1 MDRGAGS
8 EALTKRI
15 SIWGIV
21 QGVGFRPFIA
31 KLADALSIKG
41 EVRNLGGLVDVVVT
55 DREEHITRFIEEIQ
69 TKKPL
74 PAEIVHIKV
83 EEIPFRHFDA
93 FAILDSQEGEQA
105 ASEPAMI
112 PADLAI
118 CPDCLKEM
126 QDPEDPRYG
135 HPYISCMACG
145 PRYTIVDRMPYDR
158 ENTAMMDFPLC
169 AFCRGEYEDRNNRRY
184 HAQTIS
190 CHECGPYNRLLLQTP
205 GQDGQ
210 DYNHAEDHNHA
221 DDNRQALDRALALLK
236 EGGILA
242 VKGIG
247 GYNFICSPFKEA
259 TVKTLRQ
266 IKKREEKPFAILFED
281 IEQIKAYC
289 QVDENEARL
298 LNSSARP
305 ILLLERNAHR
315 DETRAP
321 AIPSEVTRT
330 SRFIGAFLPSTGLHY
345 QLISAC
351 GPLIATSANISEAPM
366 IKDDKEMFLRIEALE
381 AVGQPEIR
389 VGMLYNQREI
399 RERLD
404 DSVVRVIDSQPQ
416 MIRRAKGYAPV
427 PLRIA
432 GDQPES
438 GDRILATGGQ
448 LKASFCLTKG
458 NFAYVSQFLG
468 DLDQQQ
474 SCKIY
479 DENVTRLK
487 TFFGIEPSLLVHDLH
502 PLYYT
507 TKFAADYSQRFSR
520 ELIHGVLGVQ
530 HHHAHVA
537 SVMAEHDLSGP
548 VLGVSFD
555 GTGYGTDGAIWGG
568 EFLLCEAA
576 EFKRTAHLAYVSM
589 LGGDSSMKE
598 GWKSAMCY
606 AQAYGLSWPE
616 TDERYSLIKAGIEH
630 NVNTIRSASM
640 GRLFDAMASY
650 LDIHHVNRYEGEC
663 AIMLENFAAEAL
675 KMGLSPYNMTFD
687 LEEGGISAR
696 RIFEA
701 ADTGLKAGVSREALA
716 LGFHYAVADMI
727 LKVCSHIRDEEGI
740 NQVALTGGVFQNK
753 IVMERSLKLLRR
765 EAFSVYYNISVGPND
780 GGISLGQAYIGI
792 QHLAQIRRKSCV

>member
-1 MDRGAGS
+1 M
-8 EALTKRI
+8 
-15 SIWGIV
+15 
-21 QGVGFRPFIA
+21 
-31 KLADALSIKG
+31 
-41 EVRNLGGLVDVVVT
+41 
-55 DREEHITRFIEEIQ
+55 
-69 TKKPL
+69 
-74 PAEIVHIKV
+74 
-83 EEIPFRHFDA
+83 
-93 FAILDSQEGEQA
+93 
-105 ASEPAMI
+105 
-112 PADLAI
+112 
-118 CPDCLKEM
+118 
-126 QDPEDPRYG
+126 
-135 HPYISCMACG
+135 
-145 PRYTIVDRMPYDR
+145 
-158 ENTAMMDFPLC
+158 
-169 AFCRGEYEDRNNRRY
+169 
-184 HAQTIS
+184 
-190 CHECGPYNRLLLQTP
+190 P
-205 GQDGQ
+205 GQDSQ
-210 DYNHAEDHNHA
+210 DPNHAEKPNHTENHNHGE
-221 DDNRQALDRALALLK
+221 DNRKTIAKAAALIMDG
-236 EGGILA
+236 EILA

-247 GYNFICSPFKEA
+247 GYNFICSPFNKA
-259 TVKTLRQ
+259 TVKTLRL
-266 IKKREEKPFAILFED
+266 IKKREEKPFAILFKD
-281 IEQIKAYC
+281 VEQIRTYC

-305 ILLLERNAHR
+305 ILLLERNPHR
-315 DETRAP
+315 DETKSP
-321 AIPSEVTRT
+321 AIPSEVIRT

-345 QLISAC
+345 QLVSAC
-351 GPLIATSANISEAPM
+351 GPLIATSANTSEAPM
-366 IKDDKEMFLRIEALE
+366 IKDDKEMRCKIEELQGRSWKIEGAENALLT
-381 AVGQPEIR
+381 GNQPEIR
-389 VGMLYNQREI
+389 FGMLYNQREV

-404 DSVVRVIDSQPQ
+404 DSVVRVIDNQPQ

-432 GDQPES
+432 GDQPDS

-458 NFAYVSQFLG
+458 NFAYVSQFFG

-479 DENVTRLK
+479 DENVARLK

-507 TKFAADYSQRFSR
+507 TGFAEGYSKEFSR
-520 ELIHGVLGVQ
+520 ELIHGLLGVQ

-537 SVMAEHDLSGP
+537 SVMAEHDLVGP

-568 EFLLCEAA
+568 EFLICDAA
-576 EFKRTAHLAYVSM
+576 DFKRAAHLDYVSM
-589 LGGDSSMKE
+589 LGGDASMKE

-606 AQAYGLSWPE
+606 GVAYGLAWPE
-616 TDERYSLIKAGIEH
+616 TDERYSLIKAGLEH
-630 NVNTIRSASM
+630 QINTIRSTSM

-675 KMGLSPYNMTFD
+675 KKGLSPYPMTFD
-687 LEEGGISAR
+687 IEEGGISAR

-727 LKVCSHIRDEEGI
+727 LRVCSLIRDQEGI
-740 NQVALTGGVFQNK
+740 NQIALTGGVFQNK
-753 IVMERSLKLLRR
+753 IVMERSLKLLRS